1 METSERFSDFEL
13 RAHMV
18 TLEQRIR
25 NLVEANWDDKQ
36 ALIHAIVR
44 EIQMVRAALPS
55 PADLE
60 AIAYHFETACGQEV
74 ELPDGT
80 TFDAAVFLRRAAERA
95 RLVIN
100 EQAAA
105 AT

>member
-1 METSERFSDFEL
+1 
-13 RAHMV
+13 MV

-25 NLVEANWDDKQ
+25 KLVEANWDDRQ
-36 ALIHAIVR
+36 ALIHALVR
-44 EIQMVRAALPS
+44 EIEVLRTALPS

-60 AIAYHFETACGQEV
+60 AIAYHFETACGQDV

-80 TFDAAVFLRRAAERA
+80 TFDASVFLRRAAERA

-100 EQAAA
+100 EEAAA

>member
-1 METSERFSDFEL
+1 
-13 RAHMV
+13 MV

-25 NLVEANWDDKQ
+25 KVVEANWDDKQ
-36 ALIHAIVR
+36 ALIHEIVR
-44 EIQMVRAALPS
+44 EIQMLRAALPS

-60 AIAYHFETACGQEV
+60 AIAYHFETSCGQEV

-80 TFDAAVFLRRAAERA
+80 TFDASVFLRRAAERA

-100 EQAAA
+100 EEAAA

>member
-1 METSERFSDFEL
+1 
-13 RAHMV
+13 MV
-18 TLEQRIR
+18 TLEQRVR
-25 NLVEANWDDKQ
+25 KLVEANWDDKQ
-36 ALIHAIVR
+36 ALIHALVR
-44 EIQMVRAALPS
+44 EIEMLRAALPS

-60 AIAYHFETACGQEV
+60 AIAYHFETACGQDV

-80 TFDAAVFLRRAAERA
+80 TFDASVFLRRAAEQG

-100 EQAAA
+100 EEAAA